1 MKCPSCKSVKH
12 QRWFQLTDPDLKFFI
27 DALMCIKCKKIIA
40 QKKGRKVIK
49 KAEQKEMF
57 I

>member
-1 MKCPSCKSVKH
+1 MKCPHCKSVKH

-40 QKKGRKVIK
+40 QIDGV
-49 KAEQKEMF
+49 KAVEQTDQKEMF